1 MMIHF
6 DIPTFGKLI
15 LGLSLLSAAYTFAL
29 SLAATRGGLGLLKG
43 ARYGMHATTA
53 LLGVGVAVLGYAFL
67 THDFRIIYVERYS
80 DRSMP
85 WIYLLASLWGGQD
98 GSLLWWTFLLGGY
111 ASLFTFTIR
120 DRELSL
126 QPLILA
132 TLSSIVIF
140 FILLQLLSANAFAT
154 HLADPPLDGNGLNP
168 LLQNYWMMIH
178 PPTLYLGFV
187 GWAVPFAIVIAALIK
202 GKLSGEWIHLA
213 RPWVMIAWTFLSIG
227 LLLGCVWSYE
237 ELGWGGYWAWDPVE
251 NASFMPWLIATA
263 YLHSAIIEERYSMMK
278 VWNVFLMIL
287 TFVMVIFGTFL
298 TRSGLIAS
306 VHSFAR
312 SDIGNYFIVYIGL
325 ISVISFGLMI
335 WRLPLLQGRRDIV
348 SLKSREFAFLLN
360 NWILLAIMA
369 IVFFLTISPLASEWL
384 RGEEVTWGAA
394 AYNQIVAPF
403 GVVLLLLAG
412 LGPLIAW
419 RKMTGKGL
427 LHAIK
432 WPSIL
437 GLAAAI
443 THLALGARFDRPAFV
458 EATRI
463 FDTRAGD
470 LFAAFLGIAPLL
482 TTFSVFLVIGS
493 VLQEFHRGASARV
506 SSKKESYLRAL
517 RRVSFRARRRYGG
530 YIVHIGVALM
540 YLGFAGASWDA
551 EYEAAVRPGETM
563 EAGKFTLRYT
573 QPRVE
578 LDPEKRMVF
587 VDMEVYR
594 DGKLLQTVSP
604 AKYIYRAAPES
615 PTTEVSIR
623 TRLGEDLYV
632 ILSALDAETRRAIV
646 QVKVRPF
653 VLWIWLG
660 GIIGILG
667 SLFAQLPDPR
677 RVARESLARRRPA
690 LSPAAAGIGF
700 LLAALG
706 LGMPGPAL
714 AQGGSSSLH
723 AGSVTI
729 EDPEE
734 RELFSR
740 LLCQCGAC
748 ERLPL
753 DSCACGWAD
762 DKRAE
767 IRARMAVGETQEG
780 IIASYRALYGVKAL
794 SVPPDEGLDR
804 ATWALPVGLALLA
817 AGGVFF
823 VGRRLRADGSKGG
836 QRNDAEA
843 PPAISDEELD
853 ARLARELARLEEEE

>member
-15 LGLSLLSAAYTFAL
+15 LGLSLLSASYTFAL
-29 SLAATRGGLGLLKG
+29 SLAANRGGLGLLKG
-43 ARYGMHATTA
+43 ARYGIYATTA
-53 LLGVGVAVLGYAFL
+53 LLGVGVAVLAYSFL

-111 ASLFTFTIR
+111 ATLFTFTLR
-120 DRELSL
+120 DRHLSL
-126 QPLILA
+126 QPIIYA
-132 TLSSIVIF
+132 TLASIIIF
-140 FILLQLLSANAFAT
+140 FLLLQLFSANAFST

-187 GWAVPFAIVIAALIK
+187 GWAVPFSIVIAALVK
-202 GKLSGEWIHLA
+202 GKLSSEWIHLA

-278 VWNVFLMIL
+278 VWNVFLMLL
-287 TFVMVIFGTFL
+287 TFIMVIFGTFL

-312 SDIGNYFIVYIGL
+312 SDIGNYFVVYL
-325 ISVISFGLMI
+325 IFITIFSFGLMI
-335 WRLPLLQGRRDIV
+335 WRLPMLEGRRDIV

-369 IVFFLTISPLASEWL
+369 IVFFLTISPLVTEWL

-394 AYNQIVAPF
+394 AYNQIIAPF

-419 RKMTGKGL
+419 RKMTGKSL
-427 LHAIK
+427 LQAIR
-432 WPSIL
+432 WPAL
-437 GLAAAI
+437 MGLAAALI
-443 THLALGARFDRPAFV
+443 HVVIGGQFNRPAIV
-458 EATRI
+458 ETTRL

-470 LFAAFLGIAPLL
+470 LFAGFLSIAPVL

-506 SSKKESYLRAL
+506 SSKKESYPRAL
-517 RRVSFRARRRYGG
+517 ARVSFRARRRYGG

-563 EAGKFTLRYT
+563 DAGPFTLRYLK
-573 QPRVE
+573 PRVE

-594 DGKLLQTVSP
+594 DGKLLQLVSP
-604 AKYIYRAAPES
+604 AKYIYRAAPDS

-632 ILSALDAETRRAIV
+632 ILSALDAESRRAII
-646 QVKVRPF
+646 QVKVRPL

-677 RVARESLARRRPA
+677 RVARESLAQRKGK
-690 LSPAAAGIGF
+690 LSPALASLTLLFGLLFTGAAANTSAQLGASSLEAVDAVMDI
-700 LLAALG
+700 ADKPALG
-706 LGMPGPAL
+706 CFEKEV
-714 AQGGSSSLH
+714 QG
-723 AGSVTI
+723 
-729 EDPEE
+729 
-734 RELFSR
+734 
-740 LLCQCGAC
+740 
-748 ERLPL
+748 
-753 DSCACGWAD
+753 
-762 DKRAE
+762 
-767 IRARMAVGETQEG
+767 
-780 IIASYRALYGVKAL
+780 
-794 SVPPDEGLDR
+794 
-804 ATWALPVGLALLA
+804 
-817 AGGVFF
+817 
-823 VGRRLRADGSKGG
+823 
-836 QRNDAEA
+836 
-843 PPAISDEELD
+843 
-853 ARLARELARLEEEE
+853 